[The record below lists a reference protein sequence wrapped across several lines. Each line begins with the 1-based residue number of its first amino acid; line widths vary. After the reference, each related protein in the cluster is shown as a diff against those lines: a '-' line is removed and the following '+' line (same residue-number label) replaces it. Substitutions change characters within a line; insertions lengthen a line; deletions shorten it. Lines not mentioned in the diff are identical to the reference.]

1 MHLSVRQPSIEVQQ
15 GNVTLAILREEIS
28 DLLRGRRLRAQQAR
42 NQRTV
47 CVDSFID
54 RLKPAIEATAMKFVL
69 IGVRNDNQVVI
80 CCPEIVQQSL
90 QLRRRAIDWF

>member
-1 MHLSVRQPSIEVQQ
+1 MYLSVRQPSIQVQQ

-28 DLLRGRRLRAQQAR
+28 DLLHGRRLRAQQAR

-47 CVDSFID
+47 RVDGFLD
-54 RLKPAIEATAMKFVL
+54 RLNPTIEATAMEFVL

-90 QLRRRAIDWF
+90 QLRMCAIDGL